1 MIVKIKLLTGREI
14 EVDVLPD
21 DTVLSLKHRIQE
33 VESFPPAQQ
42 KLVYAG
48 KVMTNDDDKLS
59 DYWIV
64 PNSVVHM
71 IVALRGG

>member
-14 EVDVLPD
+14 EVDALPD
-21 DTVLSLKHRIQE
+21 DTVLSLKQKIQKE
-33 VESFPPAQQ
+33 ESFPPAQQ

-48 KVMTNDDDKLS
+48 KVMANDDDKLS
-59 DYWIV
+59 DYRIA